1 MKKLVAFMLI
11 ACLIVTMS
19 VSSALAATSSYS
31 VSWRCT
37 RPVSVTNLDTGKVA
51 TEYIHAATVTFKYNI
66 TSTSTAFTGGSY
78 VSKTSALG
86 IAGASP
92 LSVSDHRSSFSV
104 SSDKKQIKATFSGF
118 NVALRYKAR
127 ASKTNSAATPNSYHY
142 SEETKNYTFT
152 SQSVSR
158 THNQ

>member
-78 VSKTSALG
+78 EDRSYALG
-86 IAGASP
+86 VAGAKP

-104 SSDKKQIKATFSGF
+104 SGDKKQIKATFSGF
-118 NVALRYKAR
+118 NVALKYKLR
-127 ASKTNSAATPNSYHY
+127 ASKTNSSATPNSYHY
-142 SEETKNYTFT
+142 SKEDKSYTFT
-152 SQSVSR
+152 NQSVSR
-158 THNQ
+158 THTK

>member
-66 TSTSTAFTGGSY
+66 DSTSTVFTGGSY
-78 VSKTSALG
+78 VDRSCALG
-86 IAGASP
+86 KAGAKP
-92 LSVSDHRSSFSV
+92 LSVSAHRSSFSV
-104 SSDKKQIKATFSGF
+104 SGDKKQIKATFSGF
-118 NVALRYKAR
+118 NVALQYKIR
-127 ASKTNSAATPNSYHY
+127 ASKTNESATPNEYSY
-142 SEETKNYTFT
+142 SGKTESYTFT
-152 SQSVSR
+152 NQSVSR
-158 THNQ
+158 THEK